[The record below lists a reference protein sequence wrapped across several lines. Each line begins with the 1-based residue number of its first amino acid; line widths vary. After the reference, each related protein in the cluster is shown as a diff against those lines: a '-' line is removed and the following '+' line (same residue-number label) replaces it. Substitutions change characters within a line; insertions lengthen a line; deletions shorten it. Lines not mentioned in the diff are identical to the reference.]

1 MNIRNLP
8 SPTAEW
14 KLTSQ
19 ALPTVSE
26 LFQHS
31 LSLLVRTE
39 KSTFT
44 PAQRIAFIRA
54 SIDLRWQVFDLLQKY
69 SWDSHMHSVRA
80 DKQNSQLMFSW
91 GLRVLMAIYILIT
104 IYTILRMRPCQLWQ
118 HFLRVKETIWKWLWL
133 FLSKS
138 LSKKSNHMWVF
149 LSNCPFTWLQREAS
163 QTGHREHLNCT
174 RIFRHPQ
181 SSGCVEQQCVL
192 LQYGGG
198 KKKKKVSGT
207 KTAKIVHYSIH

>member
-1 MNIRNLP
+1 
-8 SPTAEW
+8 
-14 KLTSQ
+14 
-19 ALPTVSE
+19 
-26 LFQHS
+26 
-31 LSLLVRTE
+31 
-39 KSTFT
+39 
-44 PAQRIAFIRA
+44 
-54 SIDLRWQVFDLLQKY
+54 
-69 SWDSHMHSVRA
+69 MHSVRA

-163 QTGHREHLNCT
+163 KTGHREHLNCT

-181 SSGCVEQQCVL
+181 SSGCVQQQCVL

-198 KKKKKVSGT
+198 KKKKKSLRYENCQDSALWYSLSSETKRLLFFTNSAFEVSQHNMHGT
-207 KTAKIVHYSIH
+207 KQAGKAAFTHHKQAPYNAN